1 MNFKNRSWLG
11 IMATTILFMMACS
24 VFSGLSPVT
33 EPDAPTPTPT
43 GGGFPKVNT
52 PSGSSRCDSLNGEL
66 ELQVLVGP
74 AEVVGLEPLAI
85 GSIPFSVASDGGV
98 YLVQGGGAITYQ
110 DVLEK
115 EWGTYSVSFDMTG
128 TVSGEC
134 MGEGGNESLNITLEV
149 TGR

>member
-33 EPDAPTPTPT
+33 EPDALTPTPT

-85 GSIPFSVASDGGV
+85 GSIPFSVVILTGV
-98 YLVQGGGAITYQ
+98 T
-110 DVLEK
+110 
-115 EWGTYSVSFDMTG
+115 
-128 TVSGEC
+128 
-134 MGEGGNESLNITLEV
+134 
-149 TGR
+149 